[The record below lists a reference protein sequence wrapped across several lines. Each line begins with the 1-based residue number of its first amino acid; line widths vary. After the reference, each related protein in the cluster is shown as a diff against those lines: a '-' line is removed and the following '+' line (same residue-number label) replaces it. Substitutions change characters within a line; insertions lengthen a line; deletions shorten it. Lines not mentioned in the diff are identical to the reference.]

1 MNSEASYKLSE
12 TQIQRLIQ
20 FTHQKYVQYDDVRI
34 EIVDHLASDIEAL
47 ITKNRELDFETAL
60 KRTYGKFPIT
70 GFGQFIDARE
80 TALHKIWGKKMN
92 KVIRSYFKPPKLFL
106 TAFIFMCTFF
116 LTLWNPFHFKHIDL
130 WFCLIT
136 YIPLSILYIYAF
148 AAKKFPSNIFSKKPV
163 NLLFLKIYQG
173 HIRWFLIS
181 PIFLGNYFFLLN
193 LNTIGVAIYSALYAG
208 LFVIIYAVFNG
219 DFKKEIVYEIESR
232 YQHLNLDLSQLV
244 AS

>member
-12 TQIQRLIQ
+12 TQIRRLIE
-20 FTHQKYVQYDDVRI
+20 FTHQKYVQYDDVKI
-34 EIVDHLASDIEAL
+34 EIVDHLASDIEAQMA
-47 ITKNRELDFETAL
+47 KDRELRFEQAL
-60 KRTYGKFPIT
+60 KNIYHKFPIT
-70 GFGQFIDARE
+70 GFAQFIELRE
-80 TALHKIWGKKMN
+80 LALHKIWGKKIN
-92 KVIRSYFKPPKLFL
+92 KVIGSYFKPPKLFL
-106 TAFIFMCTFF
+106 TALIFMCTFF
-116 LTLWNPFHFKHIDL
+116 LTQWNPFHFKHIDL

-173 HIRWFLIS
+173 YIRGYLIC
-181 PIFLGNYFFLLN
+181 PVFLGAYFFLLN
-193 LNTIGVAIYSALYAG
+193 LNTIGVAIYSALYAV

-219 DFKKEIVYEIESR
+219 DFKKEIIYEIENR